1 MLGATRPALV
11 LFGAL
16 TLLTGVV
23 YPLVVTGIA
32 QAVFPKQANGSLV
45 LREGKAIGSELIGQP
60 FTGVGYFWSR
70 PSTTGP
76 FAYNAAAS
84 GGSNFGPLSAAL
96 RDSVRGRIALLE
108 SAGTSVGLPPGGPV
122 PVDLVTSSGS
132 GLDPHISLAAA
143 EYQVV
148 RVARARGL
156 DERVVR
162 ELVLSHTQGRQLGLL
177 GEPCVNV
184 LLLNLALDHAA
195 GSAAPNNTGAH
206 TDVER
211 SNDQQ

>member
-1 MLGATRPALV
+1 MLGAVRPALV

-32 QAVFPKQANGSLV
+32 HAVFPKQANGSLL

-70 PSTTGP
+70 PSATGP
-76 FAYNAAAS
+76 FAYHAASS

-108 SAGTSVGLPPGGPV
+108 SAGTSVGLSPGGPV
-122 PVDLVTSSGS
+122 PVDLVTASGS

-184 LLLNLALDHAA
+184 LLLNLALDHAV